1 MSRLKLQDLGRV
13 HFIGLGGA
21 GMSAV
26 ARVMIGR
33 GISVSGSDSRDS
45 PGLRALEALYRTAL

>member
-1 MSRLKLQDLGRV
+1 MSILNLPDLGRV

-26 ARVMIGR
+26 ARVMIGQ
-33 GISVSGSDSRDS
+33 GVNVSGSDSRDRKS
-45 PGLRALEALYRTAL
+45 VV